1 MAEQVN
7 YNKVIRCDIA
17 DYLNVGT
24 EDSAEYVLMGVG
36 VNSLDEN
43 PSAKIDKTA
52 YVSDRS
58 VSGTIIGYENK
69 FAFDMHLMAKHPAI
83 RKIYDISRNQKTG
96 SDAEAD
102 YVRVDLYDAEDENTT
117 TFPARKFRVAIE
129 VSGVTGAGTE
139 IVRVAGNLHQVGN
152 FVEGT
157 FNTQTKMFMP
167 NSI

>member
-1 MAEQVN
+1 MAEQS
-7 YNKVIRCDIA
+7 YNKVIRYQLA

-24 EDSAEYVLMGVG
+24 ATSEQYELLGVG

-69 FAFDMHLMAKHPAI
+69 FAFDMHLIANHPAI
-83 RKIYDISRNQKTG
+83 KLIYDISRNQKTG
-96 SDAEAD
+96 GEAETD
-102 YVRVDLYDAEDENTT
+102 YIRVDRYGDEDDNATV
-117 TFPARKFRVAIE
+117 FPARKFRVAVE

-139 IVRVAGNLHQVGN
+139 IVRVAGNMHQVGN
-152 FVEGT
+152 FIEGMFDISSKT
-157 FNTQTKMFMP
+157 FTPNT
-167 NSI
+167 

>member
-1 MAEQVN
+1 MAEQTN

-17 DYLNVGT
+17 DYLDVGT
-24 EDSAEYVLMGVG
+24 DGSAEFVLLGVG
-36 VNSLDEN
+36 VNSLDEQ

-69 FAFDMHLMAKHPAI
+69 FAFDMHLLAKHPAI

-96 SDAEAD
+96 SDAETD
-102 YVRVDLYDAEDENTT
+102 YVRVDLYDGEGESTT
-117 TFPARKFRVAIE
+117 YPARKFHVAVE
-129 VSGVTGAGTE
+129 VSGITGEGTG

-152 FVEGT
+152 FVDGT
-157 FNTQTKMFMP
+157 FDTVSNMFTP
-167 NSI
+167 KA